1 MSTSR
6 GCQTRIHSLANAIA
20 AALLSGSAMA
30 APNVEFDAR
39 FLQGSMG
46 DQLDLSR
53 FERGE
58 QLPGIYNVDIKVNG
72 NVVARREVELRE
84 MPDRHVALCLSPE
97 VVESL
102 GVDRKRLRQPEEA
115 GADRAA
121 VQAPLPVDLFC
132 DDLGQFIPQATTSF
146 DAGEQVLDVRI
157 PQAFLLRDPRGWV
170 SPELWDR
177 GVTAARLSYSISH
190 QRLRGAGQSRQSSS
204 AVLNTGL
211 NLGGWRFRHDGYLS
225 QRSGAGTGYH
235 VGRTYAQHD
244 IPRWGMA
251 FTAGESSTQGD
262 LFEGVN
268 FRGASVGTDPRMLP
282 DSQRE
287 YAPIVRGV
295 AQTNAQVIIRQR
307 DYILYQTNVSAGPF
321 EINDLYGTAYAGDLD
336 VQVIESDGR
345 VQQFTVPF
353 AAVPQLLRDG
363 QQRVTATVGQ
373 LSDRWVRKEPLF
385 AEATIRQGLSNQF
398 TAYGG
403 VTASSGYGAI
413 VLGGAFNT
421 SFGAIASDVSVA
433 RADLGT
439 NTPGYGRRM
448 QGTSYRVNFSK
459 NIESTDTN
467 IAMAAYRY
475 STDGYLTLNES
486 VRLRHDLKD
495 GQGGDALARQR
506 TRLDL
511 TVNQRLGK
519 TGGSLYANGSSFSYW
534 NLRERRT
541 NFAIGYSN
549 EVGSASYSLSVQRSR
564 QRNLFGNSAARETD
578 SVNFNLS
585 MPLGRAPS
593 SPRFTGT
600 AARGDDGRQDLRV
613 GITNTFGQQHQGS
626 YTASLSQNGHQSAN
640 FDGNV
645 AYQGSAASLS
655 AGYSQSGNRRGVS
668 LGASGGVL
676 WHEGGLTLA
685 QQLGDTVGVVHVPN
699 AAGAGIS
706 SSVGVKTD
714 ARGYAVVPYL
724 QPYRRNDVTVDPKG
738 LPLDVELKTSSVL
751 AVPTA
756 GAVVRLT
763 VPTDSGRSALIEAR
777 QLDGTPLPFG
787 VDVYNEA
794 GDVVGVVGQSS
805 RLWVRG
811 IDEAGVLIVRLG
823 RDPLQRCE
831 IPYDLAQAD
840 ANGLISAG
848 CRQIEAAP

>member
-1 MSTSR
+1 VT
-6 GCQTRIHSLANAIA
+6 AIT
-20 AALLSGSAMA
+20 AALLPAGAMA
-30 APNVEFDAR
+30 APNVEFDPK

-53 FERGE
+53 YERGE
-58 QLPGIYNVDIKVNG
+58 QLPGTYNADIKVNG

-84 MPDRHVALCLSPE
+84 MPDQRVALCLSPE
-97 VVESL
+97 VVETF
-102 GVDRKRLRQPEEA
+102 GVDRTRLPQPEA
-115 GADRAA
+115 GAADDAA
-121 VQAPLPVDLFC
+121 VQGGLPADLFC
-132 DDLGQFIPQATTSF
+132 DDLGQFIPQATASF

-177 GVTAARLSYSISH
+177 GVAAARLGYSISH
-190 QRLRGAGQSRQSSS
+190 QRMRVAGQNRQASS
-204 AVLNTGL
+204 AVLNAGL
-211 NLGGWRFRHDGYLS
+211 NAGDWRFRHDGYLS
-225 QRSGAGTGYH
+225 QSSGAGTTYH
-235 VGRTYAQHD
+235 AGRTYAQRAIAHL
-244 IPRWGMA
+244 GME

-287 YAPIVRGV
+287 YAPVVRGV
-295 AQTNAQVIIRQR
+295 AQSNAQVIIRQR
-307 DYILYQTNVSAGPF
+307 DYILYQTTVSAGPF
-321 EINDLYGTAYAGDLD
+321 EINDLYSTAYAGDLD

-345 VQQFTVPF
+345 VQRFTVPF

-363 QQRVTATVGQ
+363 QKRVNATVGQ

-385 AEATIRQGLSNQF
+385 AEATIRRGLSNQF
-398 TAYGG
+398 TGYGG

-413 VLGGAFNT
+413 VLGGALNT

-439 NTPGYGRRM
+439 DLPGHGRRL
-448 QGTSYRVNFSK
+448 QGTSYRVTFSK

-475 STDGYLTLNES
+475 STDGYLTLNEA
-486 VRLRHDLKD
+486 VRLRQELKD
-495 GQGGDALARQR
+495 GQGGDAVARQR
-506 TRLDL
+506 SRLDL
-511 TVNQRLGK
+511 TVNQRLGE
-519 TGGSLYANGSSFSYW
+519 TGGSLYANGSSVNYW
-534 NLRERRT
+534 NLHQRRT
-541 NFAIGYSN
+541 NFAVGYAN
-549 EVGSASYSLSVQRSR
+549 AIGSASFSLSLQRSR
-564 QRNLFGNSAARETD
+564 ERNLFGNSAARESD
-578 SVNFNLS
+578 SINFNLS

-600 AARGDDGRQDLRV
+600 ALRGTDGRQDLRA
-613 GITNTFGQQHQGS
+613 GITNTFGPQNQGS
-626 YTASLSQNGHQSAN
+626 YTASLSQNRHQSAD
-640 FDGNV
+640 FDGSV

-655 AGYSQSGNRRGVS
+655 AGYSQSSNSRGVS

-676 WHEGGLTLA
+676 WHDGGVTLA
-685 QQLGDTVGVVHVPN
+685 QQLGDTVGIVHVPN
-699 AAGAGIS
+699 AAGAGIA

-724 QPYRRNDVTVDPKG
+724 QPYRRNEVTVDPKG
-738 LPLDVELKTSSVL
+738 LPLDVELKTSAVL

-756 GAVVRLT
+756 GAVVKLT

-777 QLDGTPLPFG
+777 QSDGTPLPFG

-811 IDEAGVLIVRLG
+811 IEETGVLTVRLG
-823 RDPLQRCE
+823 RDSVQRCD

-840 ANGLISAG
+840 TNGLISAG